1 MIRKLP
7 VKDIMTK
14 KPIVVKGSSTVKEA
28 ANVMKKN
35 SVGSLIVT
43 RKEKPIGIITE
54 RDILLK
60 VIAGNKTPAKTKIK
74 DIMTSPV
81 VTISPNTDVT
91 DAARKMAKLNI
102 RRLPVVQKDELQGV
116 VTENDILRIA
126 PALIELTR
134 EHDSIDSGE
143 ARPKRQQGY
152 CEICMEY
159 TEELVGSEGA
169 LICPSCAK
177 GR

>member
-1 MIRKLP
+1 MMRKLP
-7 VKDIMTK
+7 VKDIMSK
-14 KPIVVKGSSTVKEA
+14 KPIVVKAGTTIKEA
-28 ANVMKKN
+28 AKVMKKN
-35 SVGSLIVT
+35 SVGSLIVMQ
-43 RKEKPIGIITE
+43 KERPIGIITE

-60 VIAGNKTPAKTKIK
+60 VIAGDKTPAKTKIRE
-74 DIMTSPV
+74 IMTSPV
-81 VTISPNTDVT
+81 VTIGPNTDVAE
-91 DAARKMAKLNI
+91 AAKKMAKLNI

-126 PALIELTR
+126 PTLIELTR
-134 EHDSIDSGE
+134 EHSIIDSGE
-143 ARPKRQQGY
+143 GRTRKQQGY

-159 TEELVGSEGA
+159 TEELIGNEGA